1 MQYDPYADFQK
12 LQDNI
17 EKQKLKKKALEDK
30 LKSTK
35 YKYENQLDYQKN
47 YKLRKERT
55 HRLVQKGALFEKYIE
70 EHLKDEF
77 EDTLTPQE
85 SELLLDVF
93 SDILK
98 KNKPY
103 IIKQWNIKKDAQ
115 PKNG

>member
-1 MQYDPYADFQK
+1 MRYDPYSEFQK
-12 LQDNI
+12 LQDDI
-17 EKQKLKKKALEDK
+17 EKQKLRKKAIEDK
-30 LKSTK
+30 IKSTK
-35 YKYENQLDYQKN
+35 HKSDYQLDYQKN

-70 EHLKDEF
+70 EHLQDEF

-103 IIKQWNIKKDAQ
+103 IIKQFQIKKDAQ